1 MYNYKK
7 NMDKPVRI
15 RLVHEYKEYYRLEF
29 CTTNRRFFNTWHIV
43 AEYERACI
51 NYNLSGG
58 WTSRWFLVE
67 SKQDAEL
74 ILAELRSKLK
84 TVGDIYN
91 EFIRGGEMTEAD
103 DEQRYQ
109 EYIDKLNA
117 VPPVIE

>member
-29 CTTNRRFFNTWHIV
+29 CTTNRWFFNTWYIV

-51 NYNLSGG
+51 HYNLSGG
-58 WTSRWFLVE
+58 WTSRLFLVE
-67 SKQDAEL
+67 SKQDGDRK
-74 ILAELRSKLK
+74 LADLRSKLK

-91 EFIRGGEMTEAD
+91 EFIRVGEIAEAE
-103 DEQRYQ
+103 DERRYQ
-109 EYIDKLNA
+109 EYMDKINA
-117 VPPVIE
+117 VPPVID

>member
-29 CTTNRRFFNTWHIV
+29 CTTNRRFFNTWYIV

-51 NYNLSGG
+51 HYNLSGG
-58 WTSRWFLVE
+58 WASRWFLVE
-67 SKQDAEL
+67 SKQDGNRK
-74 ILAELRSKLK
+74 LAELRSRLK

-91 EFIRGGEMTEAD
+91 EFIRGGEIAEAE

-109 EYIDKLNA
+109 EYMDKINA
-117 VPPVIE
+117 VPPVID

>member
-29 CTTNRRFFNTWHIV
+29 CTTNRRFFNTWYIV

-51 NYNLSGG
+51 LYDLSGG
-58 WTSRWFLVE
+58 WTSRWFLIE
-67 SKQDAEL
+67 SKQEGDRK
-74 ILAELRSKLK
+74 LAELRSRLK

-91 EFIRGGEMTEAD
+91 EFIRSGEIAEAE

-109 EYIDKLNA
+109 EYMDKINA
-117 VPPVIE
+117 VPPVID

>member
-29 CTTNRRFFNTWHIV
+29 CTTNRRFFNTWYIV

-51 NYNLSGG
+51 HYDLSGG

-67 SKQDAEL
+67 SKQDGDRK
-74 ILAELRSKLK
+74 LAELRSRLK

-91 EFIRGGEMTEAD
+91 EFIRGGEIAEAE

-109 EYIDKLNA
+109 EYMDKLNA
-117 VPPVIE
+117 VPPVID